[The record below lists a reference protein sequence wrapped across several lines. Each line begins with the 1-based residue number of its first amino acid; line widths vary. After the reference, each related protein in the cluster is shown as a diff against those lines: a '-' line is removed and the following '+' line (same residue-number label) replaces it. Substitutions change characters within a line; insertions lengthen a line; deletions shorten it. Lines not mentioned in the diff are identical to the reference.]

1 MAGRRAGSVQSRHVE
16 AFLEM
21 MAVERGAARN
31 TLAAYRRD
39 LDDFIAFLAAS
50 GRGAA
55 AADSALVRR
64 YMAALAAAGL
74 GPATAARRL
83 SALRQFH
90 RFLVDEAVRE
100 DDPTAIIDAP
110 RRGRRLPG
118 VLSEAEMAV
127 LLAGA
132 GRMKGRQGARM
143 RALLEVLYAAGLR
156 VSELVSLPYAAVARD
171 PRFLLVRGKGG
182 KERLAPLTD
191 AARTALAAYLVHRP
205 AFVRCEGAARWLFP
219 SRGAA
224 GHLTRQRFAQM
235 LKALAVEVGLDPSRV
250 SPHVLRHA
258 FASHLLAHGADL
270 RSVQQMLGHAD
281 ISTTQIYT
289 HVLGERLNALVRDH
303 HPMSDPGAAPAATR
317 VPRRSA
323 G

>member
-1 MAGRRAGSVQSRHVE
+1 MAPHRLKVAPSRHVE

-31 TLAAYRRD
+31 TLEAYRRD
-39 LDDFIAFLAAS
+39 LDDFAGFLAAS
-50 GRGAA
+50 GRDPAGA
-55 AADSALVRR
+55 DTALVRR
-64 YMAALAAAGL
+64 YLAGLAAAGRAP
-74 GPATAARRL
+74 GTARRRL

-90 RFLVDEAVRE
+90 RFLVEEAVRE
-100 DDPTAIIDAP
+100 DDPTAIIDGP
-110 RRGRRLPG
+110 RRGRSLPG
-118 VLSEAEMAV
+118 VLSEAEVEA

-132 GRMKGRQGARM
+132 GRMKGRRGARM

-156 VSELVSLPYAAVARD
+156 VSELVSLPYAAAARD

-191 AARTALAAYLVHRP
+191 DARAAVAAYLVHRP
-205 AFVRCEGAARWLFP
+205 AFMRREGSAHWLFP
-219 SRGAA
+219 SRGVA

-235 LKALAVEVGLDPSRV
+235 LKALALEVGLDPSRV

-270 RSVQQMLGHAD
+270 RSVQQLLGHAD

-289 HVLGERLNALVRDH
+289 HVLGERLSALVRDH
-303 HPMSDPGAAPAATR
+303 HPLAGTVVARA
-317 VPRRSA
+317 PRRTA